1 MTRGPLSQRNFFRSA
16 AWLEEATQA
25 HARRVARI
33 ADARVAAELKVEPPQ
48 ILCAAANDNRDVS
61 DARIS

>member
-1 MTRGPLSQRNFFRSA
+1 VPDGLGALTVDRCGGGLS
-16 AWLEEATQA
+16 
-25 HARRVARI
+25 RRLARI